1 MTIDIREK
9 ERSVLEM
16 AAYVQSI
23 NIALTPVIPTIAVI
37 VTFLVHIGLGYELSP
52 AEVRELKRYLLCLR
66 LDTKG
71 LLIEFSLRGSPL

>member
-1 MTIDIREK
+1 M
-9 ERSVLEM
+9 S
-16 AAYVQSI
+16 AYVQSASV
-23 NIALTPVIPTIAVI
+23 ALTPVVPILAVI

>member
-1 MTIDIREK
+1 M
-9 ERSVLEM
+9 S
-16 AAYVQSI
+16 AYVQSASV
-23 NIALTPVIPTIAVI
+23 ALTPVVPILAVI

-71 LLIEFSLRGSPL
+71 LLTEFCLRGSPL